1 MGLLIKYSSP
11 SPALEA
17 PGAATLL
24 SVAGPGVVVT
34 VASGE
39 ARGTVASEVAA
50 VMSLAAMVAAEA
62 GGGDTVAVAAAKA
75 PTSEVPAVV
84 EPPLTWVVEGGD
96 AVVVVAAEAPL
107 AASEVTAPTVVLGGG
122 NKVAVVVTLAPS
134 VGKVNVAATLVGANG
149 GRGPRMRLTYSSNSS
164 SSDWL

>member
-1 MGLLIKYSSP
+1 M
-11 SPALEA
+11 
-17 PGAATLL
+17 
-24 SVAGPGVVVT
+24 
-34 VASGE
+34 
-39 ARGTVASEVAA
+39 
-50 VMSLAAMVAAEA
+50 
-62 GGGDTVAVAAAKA
+62 
-75 PTSEVPAVV
+75 V

-122 NKVAVVVTLAPS
+122 DKVAVVVTLAPS

-149 GRGPRMRLTYSSNSS
+149 GIGPRMRLTYSSISS